1 MGLTKINDKSQLVM
15 KNLFITDPPQGFFH
29 TKFSIVSLDKITLNS
44 CFGGCSIF
52 EHLLGDESDF
62 ALNHQSFESS
72 GLTYD
77 QTKAL
82 LKNHTYCMDG
92 NTAKMA
98 KEVLCLPPMDG
109 AATGVIIGTV
119 LVLVI
124 VLAIL
129 AILFY
134 KWYSQDRIK
143 REQLNKISELN
154 WRFAYP
160 QTTQYK

>member
-1 MGLTKINDKSQLVM
+1 MESTITTRDVEKASTKETINTELV
-15 KNLFITDPPQGFFH
+15 
-29 TKFSIVSLDKITLNS
+29 
-44 CFGGCSIF
+44 
-52 EHLLGDESDF
+52 
-62 ALNHQSFESS
+62 
-72 GLTYD
+72 
-77 QTKAL
+77 
-82 LKNHTYCMDG
+82 KNHTYCMDG
-92 NTAKMA
+92 DTAKMA
-98 KEVLCLPPMDG
+98 KEVLCLPPTPPMDS

-119 LVLVI
+119 LILVI

-143 REQLNKISELN
+143 REQLKRFDKR